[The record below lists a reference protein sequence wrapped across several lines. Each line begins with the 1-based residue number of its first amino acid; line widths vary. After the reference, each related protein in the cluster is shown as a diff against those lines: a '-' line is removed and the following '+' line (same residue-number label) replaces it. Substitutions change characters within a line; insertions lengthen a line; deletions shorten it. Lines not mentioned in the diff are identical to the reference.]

1 MITNDHAA
9 GFQRIVHPMSAAN
22 MIMNEVMKSF
32 FIDRLFNIKITVK
45 VKH

>member
-1 MITNDHAA
+1 MITNDQAA
-9 GFQRIVHPMSAAN
+9 GFHRIVHPMRAAN

-32 FIDRLFNIKITVK
+32 FINRLFNIKITLK